1 MGWEQRNHLRW
12 GSNKMRNPEFREY
25 REKVNPW
32 DLVSLTA
39 HRDQRDARLGLAQKH
54 HRLLANLRV
63 AKKKSVACSTRDFV
77 ENVANIKKSIN

>member
-39 HRDQRDARLGLAQKH
+39 HRDQRDARLGLAQKTSPPSRQPSRRQGQEEIRRMH
-54 HRLLANLRV
+54 VLGFCRKCCEH
-63 AKKKSVACSTRDFV
+63 
-77 ENVANIKKSIN
+77 